1 MVWIVGAVCLILFG
15 AGIGVVGLSVG
26 MLGYAILGGIMV
38 LCGIFQLVSFRRN
51 IPYWGAKTGSGRN

>member
-15 AGIGVVGLSVG
+15 GGLGLIGLSLG
-26 MLGYAILGGIMV
+26 MFGYAIVGGIMV

-51 IPYWGAKTGSGRN
+51 IPHAGTKSGSDRN